1 MQPGDPL
8 TVAVGRLVG
17 QVGHWTPSRWA
28 ASGATGATGASGTPR
43 GDTVH
48 GLVQWLADR
57 CADAEGRARLPVP
70 RLDNDLALPD
80 QLRVVAA
87 DLTRFGGP
95 ALVDEA
101 AGKVRVVRGQL

>member
-1 MQPGDPL
+1 MRPDERL
-8 TVAVGRLVG
+8 TVPVGRLVG

-28 ASGATGATGASGTPR
+28 ASGASGVPR

-48 GLVQWLADR
+48 ELIQWLADR
-57 CADAEGRARLPVP
+57 CADAEGRDRLPVP

-80 QLRVVAA
+80 QLKVVAA

-95 ALVDEA
+95 ALLDEA
-101 AGKVRVVRGQL
+101 AEKVRAVRGQL

>member
-1 MQPGDPL
+1 MTADDPL
-8 TVAVGRLVG
+8 TATVDRLVG
-17 QVGHWTPSRWA
+17 QIGHWTPPRWA
-28 ASGATGATGASGTPR
+28 ASSASGPSR
-43 GDTVH
+43 ADLLH
-48 GLVQWLADR
+48 ELIQWLADR
-57 CADAEGRARLPVP
+57 AADAEGRPHLPVP

-101 AGKVRVVRGQL
+101 AGRVRAVRALL

>member
-1 MQPGDPL
+1 MSPDDPL
-8 TVAVGRLVG
+8 AATVGRLVG

-28 ASGATGATGASGTPR
+28 ASGASGVPR

-48 GLVQWLADR
+48 ALVQWLADR

-70 RLDNDLALPD
+70 RLDNDLVLPD

-95 ALVDEA
+95 ALMDEA
-101 AGKVRVVRGQL
+101 AEAVRAVRGQL

>member
-1 MQPGDPL
+1 MQPDDPL
-8 TVAVGRLVG
+8 TVTVGRLVG

-28 ASGATGATGASGTPR
+28 ASGASGVPR
-43 GDTVH
+43 ADTVH
-48 GLVQWLADR
+48 DLVQWLADR

-80 QLRVVAA
+80 QLKVVAA
-87 DLTRFGGP
+87 DLAHFGGP

-101 AGKVRVVRGQL
+101 AEKVRAVRGQL